1 MVPERSDS
9 QSLQDLT
16 AAIEEIKSCK
26 LLVYFNCQT
35 VGGSNLF
42 SCCNLIRQGSSISHR
57 AAHLGVSRVALI
69 YILVYSTLTSHFTQ
83 ASQQS

>member
-1 MVPERSDS
+1 MLPERSDS

-42 SCCNLIRQGSSISHR
+42 SCCNLIRHR
-57 AAHLGVSRVALI
+57 AAHLGVSRVGLI
-69 YILVYSTLTSHFTQ
+69 YIPVYSALTSHFTQ
-83 ASQQS
+83 VSQQS